1 MSAPEHSST
10 AGISEEVMCKNRLQE
25 YAQRASL
32 PLPIYQT
39 STEGP
44 PHTPVFRSQ
53 VWVDGQCFISPN
65 VFLNK
70 KMAEQDAAKH
80 ALIAIREKVKN
91 EGPSRILEDKVFC
104 KSMVNEFA
112 VRMNRS
118 APTYTTNMT
127 EAFLPM
133 FVSSLQ
139 FDGVTYTG
147 QAGKTKKEAEQFAA
161 CAAVLSIL
169 GSESSSTMS
178 EIVKS
183 KFKLYDALKKVKDSP
198 NVVQGGNVPGT
209 TNPVQE
215 SGALLSVDEKK
226 EAQDDE
232 NTVAGPCA
240 GIPQSGPLAQFVPS
254 PVIQKVVPEATIKQ
268 ASNTQAQS
276 ESVHVF
282 KKPKLQASP
291 SASAPPTEA
300 VVPAPSIATVPCI
313 EFVPPASEE
322 APTCSIPGKRQSR
335 RRKKGKK
342 KAQNESPLV
351 GAMIPQSPA
360 PAFSLAQ

>member
-1 MSAPEHSST
+1 MSAPEHSSP

-25 YAQRASL
+25 YAQKASL

-342 KAQNESPLV
+342 KAQNESP
-351 GAMIPQSPA
+351 S
-360 PAFSLAQ
+360 